1 VRFIGL
7 DVHKDFCE
15 VAISEGGGAR
25 SAGRVKTTRA
35 ELELFAQSLGGD
47 DRVVLEA
54 TGNALAIARI
64 LEPHVGEVVIANAR
78 KLRAICEAKVKN
90 DKVDART
97 LAELLAADLV
107 PRVWIPDERTRLLRR
122 LTSRRAQLVRHARR
136 LKSHIYATLQRN
148 LTTEVPVSD
157 LFGKRGRAW
166 LTSLELPA
174 DERRAVESDLRR
186 LDFSLSE
193 RELLDREIA
202 RIALD
207 SPEIRRL
214 MTIPGVD
221 VITAATMLAVIGAI
235 ARFPSAR
242 HLVGYLGLDA
252 RVRQSG
258 SQAPRTGRISKEGA
272 REARRVLVEAAWAA
286 QQAPGPLRAFGQRIA
301 ARRGK
306 QVAAV
311 AVARKLCV
319 LCWHLLT
326 REQDY
331 AFLRPALLQRKL
343 RRLELRAGAP
353 SQRGRK
359 PSGGA
364 IWATPS
370 REKREKELALQA
382 ELSYRRLVADWQAS
396 QPRKGAGAAPGYA
409 TRGPSSGQAARQ
421 GSAPN
426 PAL

>member
-1 VRFIGL
+1 MRFIGL

-15 VAISEGGGAR
+15 VAISEGGKAR

-35 ELELFAQSLGGD
+35 ELELFAQSLGRD
-47 DRVVLEA
+47 DKVALEV
-54 TGNALAIARI
+54 TGNTLAIARI
-64 LEPHVGEVVIANAR
+64 LEPHVGEVVIANSR

-90 DKVDART
+90 DRVDART
-97 LAELLAADLV
+97 LAELLAADLL
-107 PRVWIPDERTRLLRR
+107 PRVWMPDERTRLLRR
-122 LTSRRAQLVRHARR
+122 LTSRRAQLVRHTSR
-136 LKSHIYATLQRN
+136 LKSHIHATLQRN
-148 LTTEVPVSD
+148 LTTEVPATD

-166 LTSLELPA
+166 LRSLQLPA
-174 DERRAVESDLRR
+174 DERQAVESDLRR
-186 LDFSLSE
+186 LDFSLKE
-193 RELLDREIA
+193 RELLDQEIA
-202 RIALD
+202 SIALG

-221 VITAATMLAVIGAI
+221 VVTAATMMAVIGDI

-258 SQAPRTGRISKEGA
+258 SAQPRTGRISKQGA

-286 QQAPGPLRAFGQRIA
+286 RRAPGPLRAFGERIA

-311 AVARKLCV
+311 AVARKLCL

-326 REQDY
+326 REEDY
-331 AFLRPALLQRKL
+331 AFLRPALLRRKL

-353 SQRGRK
+353 SRRGKR
-359 PSGGA
+359 SRGA
-364 IWATPS
+364 IWETPS
-370 REKREKELALQA
+370 HDRREKELALRA
-382 ELSYRRLVADWQAS
+382 ERSYRRLVADWQAS
-396 QPRKGAGAAPGYA
+396 RPKNGAGAAPGRA
-409 TRGPSSGQAARQ
+409 SRRPSGGQPARQ
-421 GSAPN
+421 ESAQD

>member
-1 VRFIGL
+1 LRFIGL

-15 VAISEGGGAR
+15 VAISDGGKAR

-35 ELELFAQSLGGD
+35 ELELFAQSLGQD
-47 DRVVLEA
+47 DKVALEA
-54 TGNALAIARI
+54 TGNSLAIARI
-64 LEPHVGEVVIANAR
+64 LEPHVAEVVIANSR
-78 KLRAICEAKVKN
+78 KLRAIYEAKVKN

-97 LAELLAADLV
+97 LAELLAADLL
-107 PRVWIPDERTRLLRR
+107 PRVWMPDERTRLLRR
-122 LTSRRAQLVRHARR
+122 LTSRRARLVRHASR

-148 LTTEVPVSD
+148 LTTEVPATD

-166 LTSLELPA
+166 LDSLELPA
-174 DERRAVESDLRR
+174 DERQTVDSDLRR
-186 LDFSLSE
+186 LDFSLQE

-202 RIALD
+202 QIALD
-207 SPEIRRL
+207 SPQIRRL

-221 VITAATMLAVIGAI
+221 VVTAATMMAVIGDI

-242 HLVGYLGLDA
+242 HLVGYVGLDA

-258 SQAPRTGRISKEGA
+258 AAAPRTGRISKEGA

-319 LCWHLLT
+319 LCFHLLS
-326 REQDY
+326 RAEDY
-331 AFLRPALLQRKL
+331 AYHRPALLRRKL

-353 SQRGRK
+353 SQRGKRR
-359 PSGGA
+359 GGA
-364 IWATPS
+364 IWETPS
-370 REKREKELALQA
+370 KDDREKALARQA

-396 QPRKGAGAAPGYA
+396 RPISGAGAA
-409 TRGPSSGQAARQ
+409 RGRASQAARQ
-421 GSAPN
+421 GPAPE

>member
-15 VAISEGGGAR
+15 VAISDGGKAR

-35 ELELFAQSLGGD
+35 ELELFAQSLGRD
-47 DRVVLEA
+47 DKVALEA
-54 TGNALAIARI
+54 TGNTLAIARI
-64 LEPHVGEVVIANAR
+64 LEPHVAEVVIANSR
-78 KLRAICEAKVKN
+78 KLRAIYEAKVKN

-97 LAELLAADLV
+97 LAELLAADLL
-107 PRVWIPDERTRLLRR
+107 PRVWMPDERTRLLRR
-122 LTSRRAQLVRHARR
+122 LTSRRAQLVRHAGR

-148 LTTEVPVSD
+148 LTTEVPCTD
-157 LFGKRGRAW
+157 LFGKRRRGW
-166 LTSLELPA
+166 LDSLELPL
-174 DERRAVESDLRR
+174 DERQTVESDLRR
-186 LDFSLSE
+186 LDFSLEE

-202 RIALD
+202 QIALD

-221 VITAATMLAVIGAI
+221 VVTAATMMAVIGDI

-242 HLVGYLGLDA
+242 HLVGYVGLDA

-258 SQAPRTGRISKEGA
+258 STQPRTGRISKEGA

-319 LCWHLLT
+319 LCFQLLS
-326 REQDY
+326 RGEDY
-331 AFLRPALLQRKL
+331 AYLRPALLQRKL

-353 SQRGRK
+353 SRRGKR
-359 PSGGA
+359 SGGA
-364 IWATPS
+364 IWETPS
-370 REKREKELALQA
+370 RDGREKKLALQA
-382 ELSYRRLVADWQAS
+382 ERSYRRLVADWQAS
-396 QPRKGAGAAPGYA
+396 RPKGGAGAAPGRA
-409 TRGPSSGQAARQ
+409 SQGPSSGQAARQ
-421 GSAPN
+421 GSAPD

>member
-15 VAISEGGGAR
+15 VAISDGGKAH

-35 ELELFAQSLGGD
+35 ELELLGQSLGQD
-47 DRVVLEA
+47 DKVALEA
-54 TGNALAIARI
+54 TGNSLAIARI
-64 LEPHVGEVVIANAR
+64 LEPHVGEVVIANSR
-78 KLRAICEAKVKN
+78 KLRAIYEAKVKN
-90 DKVDART
+90 DRVDART
-97 LAELLAADLV
+97 LAELLAADLL
-107 PRVWIPDERTRLLRR
+107 PRVWMPDERTRLLRR
-122 LTSRRAQLVRHARR
+122 LTSRRAQLVRHASR

-148 LTTEVPVSD
+148 LATEVPATD

-166 LTSLELPA
+166 LDSLELPL
-174 DERRAVESDLRR
+174 DERQTVESDLRR
-186 LDFSLSE
+186 LDFSLKE
-193 RELLDREIA
+193 RELLDSEIA
-202 RIALD
+202 TIALD

-221 VITAATMLAVIGAI
+221 VVTAATMMAVIGDI

-258 SQAPRTGRISKEGA
+258 AVAPRTGRISKEGA

-311 AVARKLCV
+311 AVARKLSV
-319 LCWHLLT
+319 LCFHLLSGG
-326 REQDY
+326 EDY
-331 AFLRPALLQRKL
+331 AYLRPALLRRKL
-343 RRLELRAGAP
+343 RRLELPAGAP
-353 SQRGRK
+353 SRRGKR
-359 PSGGA
+359 SGGA
-364 IWATPS
+364 IWETPS
-370 REKREKELALQA
+370 RDGREKELALQA
-382 ELSYRRLVADWQAS
+382 ERSYRRLVADWQAS
-396 QPRKGAGAAPGYA
+396 RPKGGAGAARGRA
-409 TRGPSSGQAARQ
+409 SRGPSGGQAARQ
-421 GSAPN
+421 GSAPD